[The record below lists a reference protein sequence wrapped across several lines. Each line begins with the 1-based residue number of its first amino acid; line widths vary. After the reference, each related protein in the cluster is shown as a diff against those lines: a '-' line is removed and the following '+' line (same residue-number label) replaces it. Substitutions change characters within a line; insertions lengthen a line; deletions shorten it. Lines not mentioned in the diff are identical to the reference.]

1 MYIRHFSE
9 KAHMYKHPTLAV
21 LNTQPMSLAKPRWS
35 QFALGCTALALA
47 ACGGGSESAP
57 PDPAPTSVAV
67 SGVPNASFGSTGTAD
82 FRLEYDV
89 ERYRFSW
96 NATPEATHYELYE
109 DPDGPGPLPEA
120 MVGNAVTG
128 TSQVY
133 EIEKLHER
141 INATYRLRACKGSSC
156 SFKAT
161 TLTPDATRAY
171 FFFKPDGST
180 VLGPFDNVVAGNTVR
195 LSADLKT
202 LVVGAP
208 QPVDTITLPRPTPAI
223 DDSAVYVFVR
233 SATNEAWQPQARLQ
247 ASNLRAPACNN
258 KAQDYCQSS
267 SFGRQLA
274 LSADG
279 NTLAVSAP
287 GETSNARGVN
297 GDQANTDSLA
307 AGAVYVFTRTNSAWS
322 QQAYI
327 KSSNTL
333 ALSNTWCQPTYWL
346 TRPCKGQ
353 YFGISITLSANG
365 NLLAVG
371 ATGESSKSIGINGDQ
386 TDTSAPDA
394 GAAYLYTRSGS
405 TWTHQAYL
413 KASNT
418 ETDDGFGGFLT
429 LSGDGSTLAVNAI
442 FEDSS
447 ATGINGDQRDNSD
460 PVSGAVYVFSQS
472 NGAWHQQAYVKAA
485 PKIVGP
491 GPNDKAVYFGGRA
504 AFSHDGNTL
513 AVGRSGGGTPG
524 AIHVLTRSGQT
535 WKVQAHMQAKVTAA
549 DVRNGD
555 FVEGLGLSADGNT
568 LATIGMDRGPNFP
581 SRLLYLF
588 TRINGA
594 WGQ

>member
-1 MYIRHFSE
+1 
-9 KAHMYKHPTLAV
+9 
-21 LNTQPMSLAKPRWS
+21 
-35 QFALGCTALALA
+35 
-47 ACGGGSESAP
+47 
-57 PDPAPTSVAV
+57 V
-67 SGVPNASFGSTGTAD
+67 SNANFGFMGTAD

-96 NATPEATHYELYE
+96 SATPETTHYELYE

-120 MVGNAVTG
+120 MVGNAMTG
-128 TSQVY
+128 TSQIY
-133 EIEKLHER
+133 EINKLHER
-141 INATYRLRACKGSSC
+141 VNATYRLRACNGSSC
-156 SFKAT
+156 AFKAT
-161 TLTPDATRAY
+161 TLTPDATKAH

-180 VLGPFDNVVAGNTVR
+180 VLGPFDNVADNTVR

-202 LVVGAP
+202 LVVGVP
-208 QPVDTITLPRPTPAI
+208 QSVNTVTLPRPTPAI
-223 DDSAVYVFVR
+223 DESAVYVFVR

-267 SFGRQLA
+267 SFGGHLA

-279 NTLAVSAP
+279 NTLAVSAT

-297 GDQANTDSLA
+297 GNQANTDSLA
-307 AGAVYVFTRTNSAWS
+307 AGAVYVFTRTNGAWN

-327 KSSNTL
+327 KSSNTP
-333 ALSNTWCQPTYWL
+333 ALNNTWCKPLFWVTL
-346 TRPCKGQ
+346 PCNEQ
-353 YFGISITLSANG
+353 HFGISIALSADG
-365 NLLAVG
+365 SLLAVG
-371 ATGESSKSIGINGDQ
+371 APGESSKSIGINGDQ
-386 TDTSAPDA
+386 TDTSAPGA
-394 GAAYLYTRSGS
+394 GAAYIYTRSGS

-418 ETDDGFGGFLT
+418 EADDGFGVFLT
-429 LSGDGSTLAVNAI
+429 LSGDGSTLAVSAK

-472 NGAWHQQAYVKAA
+472 NGAWNQQAYVKAA

-491 GPNDKAVYFGGRA
+491 GPNDKAVYFGERA
-504 AFSHDGNTL
+504 AISHDGNTL
-513 AVGRSGGGTPG
+513 AVGRTGGGTPG
-524 AIHVLTRSGQT
+524 AVHVLTRSGQT
-535 WKVQAHMQAKVTAA
+535 WKVQAHMQAKVAAA

-581 SRLLYLF
+581 NRLLYLF

>member
-1 MYIRHFSE
+1 MYSHT
-9 KAHMYKHPTLAV
+9 TLAV
-21 LNTQPMSLAKPRWS
+21 LKSKPVSLTKALWCR
-35 QFALGCTALALA
+35 FALGGAALALA
-47 ACGGGSESAP
+47 ACGGGSGSAP
-57 PDPAPTSVAV
+57 PDSMPASVAI
-67 SGVPNASFGSTGTAD
+67 SGVPNAGFGSTGTAD

-96 NATPEATHYELYE
+96 SATPEATHYELYE
-109 DPDGPGPLPEA
+109 DPDGPGPQPEA
-120 MVGNAVTG
+120 MVGDAVTG
-128 TSQVY
+128 TSQIY
-133 EIEKLHER
+133 EINQLHER
-141 INATYRLRACKGSSC
+141 VNAIYRLRACNGSSC
-156 SFKAT
+156 TFKAT
-161 TLTPDATRAY
+161 TLTPDATKAH

-180 VLGPFDNVVAGNTVR
+180 VLGTFDTIAANKVR
-195 LSADLKT
+195 LSKDLKT

-208 QPVDTITLPRPTPAI
+208 QPVNTIMLPRPTPAI

-267 SFGRQLA
+267 SFGGHLA

-279 NTLAVSAP
+279 NTLAVSAT

-307 AGAVYVFTRTNSAWS
+307 AGAVYVFTRTNGAWN

-327 KSSNTL
+327 KSSNTP
-333 ALSNTWCQPTYWL
+333 ALNNTWCQPLYWTTL
-346 TRPCKGQ
+346 PCNEQ
-353 YFGISITLSANG
+353 YFGISITLSADG

-371 ATGESSKSIGINGDQ
+371 APGESSKSIGINGDQ
-386 TDTSAPDA
+386 TDTSAPGA
-394 GAAYLYTRSGS
+394 GAAYIYTRSGS
-405 TWTHQAYL
+405 TWTHQTYL

-418 ETDDGFGGFLT
+418 EANDGFGGFLT
-429 LSGDGSTLAVNAI
+429 LSGDGSTLAVSAK
-442 FEDSS
+442 FEGSS
-447 ATGINGDQRDNSD
+447 ATGINGDQLDNSD

-472 NGAWHQQAYVKAA
+472 NGAWNQQAYVKAA

-491 GPNDKAVYFGGRA
+491 DRYDKAVYFGGPA

-524 AIHVLTRSGQT
+524 AIHVFTRSSQT
-535 WKVQAHMQAKVTAA
+535 WKVQAHMQAKVTAP